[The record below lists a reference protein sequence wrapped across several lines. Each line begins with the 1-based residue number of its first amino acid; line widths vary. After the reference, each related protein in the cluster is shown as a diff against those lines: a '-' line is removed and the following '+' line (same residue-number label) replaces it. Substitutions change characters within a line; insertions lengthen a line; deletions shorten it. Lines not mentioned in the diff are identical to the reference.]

1 MVTGTAKAAFGRVLV
16 FAGILIASA
25 NVVWADDL
33 LVGEF
38 NAETHPL
45 IRDTPEPPSRQQ
57 IVTNLL
63 REAQF
68 AFSGM
73 IYGFNFVYTPSD
85 PVRQVKEV
93 FDLKP
98 IAEIPWG
105 DPRLSVLST
114 RSTAGLFFAQITYRP
129 ADFQVFRLQGWR
141 SNSNAHAAGSGGA
154 SYLLGTIG
162 RETAV
167 NAAIKNA
174 IREYVRAREYNRPR
188 EIRGSLAL
196 LDPPR
201 IGVQRGEYVADV
213 RIALDIRAILP
224 YTVF

>member
-1 MVTGTAKAAFGRVLV
+1 MLV
-16 FAGILIASA
+16 GFLIAS
-25 NVVWADDL
+25 VGTVRADDL

-38 NAETHPL
+38 SAETHPL
-45 IRDTPEPPSRQQ
+45 VRDTPEPPSRQQ
-57 IVTNLL
+57 IVTMLL
-63 REAQF
+63 SEARF

-73 IYGFNFVYTPSD
+73 IYGFNFNYTPSD

-93 FDLKP
+93 FDLTP
-98 IAEIPWG
+98 IAEVPWG

-114 RSTAGLFFAQITYRP
+114 RSTADLFFAQITYRP
-129 ADFQVFRLQGWR
+129 ADFQVFRLQGWQ
-141 SNSNAHAAGSGGA
+141 SNSNDHASGSGSA
-154 SYLLGTIG
+154 SYLLGTPG
-162 RETAV
+162 RAAAV

-201 IGVQRGEYVADV
+201 IGVQRGDYFAEV